1 MLKIATNCFTV
12 IYIPFYSLQCA
23 QQKRLLQGTYPDHMS
38 SRQLSLN
45 VMLEDRWSD
54 LVSSPVFEETF
65 ANIPAALLDQ
75 NGIHVI
81 ELNPPAERAGIRPG
95 SSTSQAIARAPELVL
110 HTRAL
115 LHEQHLQTTLLQLA
129 YSYSPFIE
137 NSAPGICTLD
147 VKKTRNQQSGV
158 RKLLTQLRAI
168 GLKAQAGTGPNP
180 EIALQAAKIADPI
193 LEISHDCNLL
203 QSLSLESL
211 GPSPFLLD
219 ILKSWGVHT
228 LGALARLPRDEI
240 GQRLGLEGLSLWER
254 AAGRSTK
261 ALQFVQ
267 PSETFEESIDFEQ
280 RLETLEPLL
289 FILRRFLERLSLR
302 TEAVYLL
309 IAELHLNLILENGE
323 KIVRS
328 LQIPAPTRD
337 VDILYGIAV
346 QYLETLQTT
355 APVISFHLE
364 IKPSKPHGHQFDLF
378 QGKLRDPNRFFHT
391 LARLAALVGT
401 EQVGIPQPINTHR
414 PDSLQIQMPEFDW
427 SWHGVQTKRRP
438 KVGPGLRRYRPGIIA
453 NVELNNDKP
462 VSVQSSLIAGK
473 ILEVRGPWNLS
484 GNWWDHTRWEIR
496 EWDVVL
502 ENGGIY
508 RLAQSLG
515 QWEVVG
521 VYD

>member
-1 MLKIATNCFTV
+1 MPKIATNCFTV

-45 VMLEDRWSD
+45 VTLEDSWSD

-65 ANIPAALLDQ
+65 ADIPAALLDQ

-219 ILKSWGVHT
+219 ILKSWGVRT

-240 GQRLGLEGLSLWER
+240 GHRPGLEGLSIWGR
-254 AAGRSTK
+254 RAGRSTK
-261 ALQFVQ
+261 ALQCVR
-267 PSETFEESIDFEQ
+267 PSETFEES
-280 RLETLEPLL
+280 
-289 FILRRFLERLSLR
+289 
-302 TEAVYLL
+302 
-309 IAELHLNLILENGE
+309 
-323 KIVRS
+323 
-328 LQIPAPTRD
+328 
-337 VDILYGIAV
+337 
-346 QYLETLQTT
+346 
-355 APVISFHLE
+355 
-364 IKPSKPHGHQFDLF
+364 
-378 QGKLRDPNRFFHT
+378 
-391 LARLAALVGT
+391 
-401 EQVGIPQPINTHR
+401 
-414 PDSLQIQMPEFDW
+414 
-427 SWHGVQTKRRP
+427 
-438 KVGPGLRRYRPGIIA
+438 
-453 NVELNNDKP
+453 
-462 VSVQSSLIAGK
+462 
-473 ILEVRGPWNLS
+473 
-484 GNWWDHTRWEIR
+484 
-496 EWDVVL
+496 
-502 ENGGIY
+502 
-508 RLAQSLG
+508 
-515 QWEVVG
+515 
-521 VYD
+521 